1 VTFRFNILNEYIPSS
16 HLPQEMSF
24 RLIDSDEYIGDV
36 PKVKAIVIA
45 QLLDNILFEEDHV
58 KIGYRQG

>member
-1 VTFRFNILNEYIPSS
+1 
-16 HLPQEMSF
+16 MSF

-58 KIGYRQG
+58 KIGYHQG